1 MNDIFNEMTLG
12 LALLFAASVI
22 LAYSLMAKRMEGYG
36 MFLSQYRRK
45 RVGWML
51 WITPILH
58 GMSRLLNR
66 LLGVDNALVR
76 GMRLRLRQAGVDT
89 VLTAEEMVSLQF
101 VIALGSG
108 AIGAAL
114 LFVFRRAHARESDI
128 GSGLL
133 FVAILAMAAFF
144 FPVLPLDNARSAR
157 RRQILSDWPFFL
169 DLLTLA
175 MESGMDMT
183 IAIQRIVGNIPLSPL
198 SEELMRLLN
207 EIHLGA
213 RRVNA
218 MKDMAA
224 RIGIEPISVT
234 VDMMTQAEELGT
246 ELGPLLRIQAREFR
260 ERKAQYVEKLAMEAP
275 VKMLLPLLGC
285 IFPSILI
292 MLIGPVMIQYY
303 LNQ

>member
-1 MNDIFNEMTLG
+1 MSELFNEMTLG
-12 LALLFAASVI
+12 LILLFAATVM
-22 LAYSLMAKRMEGYG
+22 LAYSLLAKRMEGYG
-36 MFLSQYRRK
+36 MFLSQFRRK

-51 WITPILH
+51 WITPLLH
-58 GMSRLLNR
+58 GMTRLLIR
-66 LLGVDNALVR
+66 VLGADNALVR
-76 GMRLRLRQAGVDT
+76 GMRTRLRQAGVDT
-89 VLTAEEMVSLQF
+89 ALTPEEMVSLQF
-101 VIALGSG
+101 VLALGSG
-108 AIGAAL
+108 ALGAAL
-114 LFVFRRAHARESDI
+114 LFVFQRAHERESDL

-133 FVAILAMAAFF
+133 FVAILALAAFF
-144 FPVLPLDNARSAR
+144 FPVLPLDNARAAR

-169 DLLTLA
+169 DLLTLS

-218 MKDMAA
+218 MKDMAR
-224 RIGIEPISVT
+224 RIGIEPITVT
-234 VDMMTQAEELGT
+234 IDMMTQAEELGT

-275 VKMLLPLLGC
+275 VKMLLPLLSC

-303 LNQ
+303 MNQ

>member
-1 MNDIFNEMTLG
+1 
-12 LALLFAASVI
+12 
-22 LAYSLMAKRMEGYG
+22 ME
-36 MFLSQYRRK
+36 
-45 RVGWML
+45 
-51 WITPILH
+51 
-58 GMSRLLNR
+58 
-66 LLGVDNALVR
+66 A
-76 GMRLRLRQAGVDT
+76 
-89 VLTAEEMVSLQF
+89 
-101 VIALGSG
+101 
-108 AIGAAL
+108 
-114 LFVFRRAHARESDI
+114 
-128 GSGLL
+128 
-133 FVAILAMAAFF
+133 
-144 FPVLPLDNARSAR
+144 
-157 RRQILSDWPFFL
+157 
-169 DLLTLA
+169 
-175 MESGMDMT
+175 GMDMT